1 MLVMYVHKTT
11 WSDKAG
17 VFTRVLG
24 SGIKNWTG
32 KGWKDENGDRK
43 KSTVDDWI
51 KRVGE

>member
-32 KGWKDENGDRK
+32 KGWKDERTGIERRVQWMTGLNG
-43 KSTVDDWI
+43 
-51 KRVGE
+51 